1 MSRPTLALEAI
12 RVATRKLSRVPAAD
26 LDVLAEELGGRLP
39 PAYRAYLER
48 FGRGTFTGVLYV
60 HAPEGVRAMLEEHR
74 QHRTLSYA
82 SQLWSNF
89 DGLHTPTDRDRLRPI
104 ARSMDGDIVYFHLD
118 EPSWLVITP
127 RHRPEISV
135 VESFEEAL
143 AWFSASGVYWRPAA
157 AAWFDSEIER
167 TEHEIAFDGDRID
180 DVFALLHERRAAIA
194 ADAEVVDDVHGNPEL
209 VFVPSADGVI
219 QLFDQNL
226 RITADRGAP
235 WLAAAVREMLVLGD
249 VPPARFVQRR

>member
-1 MSRPTLALEAI
+1 MK
-12 RVATRKLSRVPAAD
+12 V
-26 LDVLAEELGGRLP
+26 
-39 PAYRAYLER
+39 
-48 FGRGTFTGVLYV
+48 
-60 HAPEGVRAMLEEHR
+60 
-74 QHRTLSYA
+74 
-82 SQLWSNF
+82 
-89 DGLHTPTDRDRLRPI
+89 
-104 ARSMDGDIVYFHLD
+104 
-118 EPSWLVITP
+118 
-127 RHRPEISV
+127 
-135 VESFEEAL
+135 
-143 AWFSASGVYWRPAA
+143 WRPAA

-167 TEHEIAFDGDRID
+167 IEHEIAFDGDRID
-180 DVFALLHERRAAIA
+180 DVFALLRERRAGIA